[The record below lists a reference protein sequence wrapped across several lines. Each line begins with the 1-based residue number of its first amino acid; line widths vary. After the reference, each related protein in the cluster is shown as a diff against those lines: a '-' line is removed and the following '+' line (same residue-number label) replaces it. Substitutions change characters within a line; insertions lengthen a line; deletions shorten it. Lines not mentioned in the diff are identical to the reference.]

1 MPRKIRQ
8 LEADLRKAGFVLVP
22 GLGKG
27 SHRGFQHPALPELK
41 VILSGSSGDDAK
53 DYQERDVKNALRQ
66 IRGLQ

>member
-27 SHRGFQHPALPELK
+27 SHRGFMHPNLPELK
-41 VILSGSSGDDAK
+41 VILSGHSGNDAK
-53 DYQERDVKNALRQ
+53 EYQERDVQNAIRRIESLR
-66 IRGLQ
+66 